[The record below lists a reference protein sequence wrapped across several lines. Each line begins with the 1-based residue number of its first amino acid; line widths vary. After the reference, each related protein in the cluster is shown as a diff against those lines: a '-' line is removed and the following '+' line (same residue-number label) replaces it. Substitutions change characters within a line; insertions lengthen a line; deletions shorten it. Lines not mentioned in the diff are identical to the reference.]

1 MFKKWDRALERLSN
15 RRGVI
20 NVAHPSSTDIPNL
33 LKRPM
38 PLPIRAKQL
47 EGQKEPLFTTLLR
60 RFQIVFVYGF
70 LQVPERE

>member
-1 MFKKWDRALERLSN
+1 
-15 RRGVI
+15 
-20 NVAHPSSTDIPNL
+20 
-33 LKRPM
+33 M

>member
-1 MFKKWDRALERLSN
+1 
-15 RRGVI
+15 
-20 NVAHPSSTDIPNL
+20 
-33 LKRPM
+33 M
-38 PLPIRAKQL
+38 PLSIRAKQL